1 MTDTYIT
8 VPGEK
13 GSVHIS
19 EDVIASIVG
28 SAITEVE
35 GVANLTNPTGPDFG
49 ERFGR
54 KSAIRGV
61 SVDFS
66 DGSVRIDAAIFA
78 KYGES
83 IAAIGER
90 AQQAAAAAVES
101 MTGLPSVVN
110 ILVAGV
116 AFDK

>member
-1 MTDTYIT
+1 MPETYIT

-13 GSVHIS
+13 GGVYIS
-19 EDVIASIVG
+19 EDVIAGIAG
-28 SAITEVE
+28 AAIADVD
-35 GVANLTNPTGPDFG
+35 GVAGLTHAACQETG

-54 KSAIRGV
+54 KGAPRGV
-61 SVDFS
+61 SVDY
-66 DGSVRIDAAIFA
+66 DGSAVQIDAAILVR
-78 KYGES
+78 YGES

-90 AQQAAAAAVES
+90 AQAAAAAAVES

-116 AFDK
+116 SFEK